1 MEDPF
6 ARRAVPS
13 RQQAK
18 PAGVMRGVII
28 EDDKPHPR
36 GSLFDDDIDDIPA
49 EKGDGVEGVES
60 GTQQPEKEGSFR
72 FGDLVGPPPRRVV
85 SRKKIAPLV

>member
-1 MEDPF
+1 MF
-6 ARRAVPS
+6 PS

-36 GSLFDDDIDDIPA
+36 GSLFDDDIDDIPP
-49 EKGDGVEGVES
+49 EKDGGVEGVES
-60 GTQQPEKEGSFR
+60 GTQQPEKEGSFGL
-72 FGDLVGPPPRRVV
+72 GDSVGPPPRRVV
-85 SRKKIAPLV
+85 SRERIVPIVWFECTTI